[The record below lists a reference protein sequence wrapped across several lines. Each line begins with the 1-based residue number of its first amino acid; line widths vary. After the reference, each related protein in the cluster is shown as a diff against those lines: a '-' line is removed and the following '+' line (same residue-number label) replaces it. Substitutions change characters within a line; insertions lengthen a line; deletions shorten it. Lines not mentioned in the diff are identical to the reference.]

1 VNPIAFPIKLNC
13 FLYMCTISVKF
24 LYSKE
29 RRCESMR
36 DFFYDVKMY
45 KCTCKVMK

>member
-13 FLYMCTISVKF
+13 FLCAQFPVKF

-29 RRCESMR
+29 RGCESMR
-36 DFFYDVKMY
+36 DFFVMLKNAHV
-45 KCTCKVMK
+45 KVMK